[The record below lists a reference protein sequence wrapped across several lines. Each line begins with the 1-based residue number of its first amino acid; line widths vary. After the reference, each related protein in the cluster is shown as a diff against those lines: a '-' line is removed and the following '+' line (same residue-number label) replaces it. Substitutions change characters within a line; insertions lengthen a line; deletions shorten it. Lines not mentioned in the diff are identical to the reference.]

1 LADPSPQLQGD
12 RAVPA
17 YRNLLPLPG
26 VAQGDANARVAASC
40 PQALGPADSAG
51 APLANSGAGR
61 SVSQERFDRCLDS
74 AELYLRQGRYYR
86 AAELFTLAAAYQ
98 PNDGR
103 AHLGRSYALFAAG
116 EYLSSA
122 LYLARALE
130 LDPRAVLGRSDL
142 VEAIGG
148 PGVFAGRI
156 TDLEQCAGTGD
167 APQLQFLLAYVYS
180 QMNRPAEAQAAL
192 AAAQEHLSPSL
203 ALDLLKAVIY
213 RP

>member
-1 LADPSPQLQGD
+1 
-12 RAVPA
+12 
-17 YRNLLPLPG
+17 
-26 VAQGDANARVAASC
+26 
-40 PQALGPADSAG
+40 
-51 APLANSGAGR
+51 
-61 SVSQERFDRCLDS
+61 
-74 AELYLRQGRYYR
+74 LYLRQGRYYR
-86 AAELFTLAAAYQ
+86 AAESFTLAAAYQ

-103 AHLGRSYALFAAG
+103 AFLGKSYALFGAG

-142 VEAIGG
+142 VNAIGG
-148 PGVFAGRI
+148 PVVFAARI

-180 QMNRPAEAQAAL
+180 QMNRPVEAQAAL
-192 AAAQEHLSPSL
+192 AAAEKQLSPSL
-203 ALDLLKAVIY
+203 ALDLLKTIVG